1 MSEELRCL
9 LELQHLDYMIKDWR
23 NTEMRREFKKIGFQ
37 TATGDPVEML
47 LKKREKLLERIS
59 PALYQMYQRIISRY
73 NDWAVVPVVNGFCGG
88 CFSKVPTEL
97 SSQRGTVNNCPN
109 CGRFIYWD

>member
-1 MSEELRCL
+1 MSDDLKTL

-23 NTEMRREFKKIGFQ
+23 NSEMRKEFQKIGFK
-37 TATGDPVEML
+37 TSDENPVEML
-47 LKKREKLLERIS
+47 LKKREELLKRIN
-59 PALYQMYQRIISRY
+59 PHLYQSYQRILDRY
-73 NDWAVVPVVNGFCGG
+73 KDWAVVPVLNGFCGG

-97 SSQRGTVNNCPN
+97 SSQRNVVNNCPN

>member
-23 NTEMRREFKKIGFQ
+23 NTEMRLEFKKIGFQ
-37 TATGDPVEML
+37 TATEDPVQML
-47 LKKREKLLERIS
+47 LKKREELLERIS

-73 NDWAVVPVVNGFCGG
+73 NDWAIVPVVNGFCGG

-97 SSQRGTVNNCPN
+97 SSQRGAVNNCPN

>member
-37 TATGDPVEML
+37 TATEDPVQML

-59 PALYQMYQRIISRY
+59 PALYQMYQRIISR
-73 NDWAVVPVVNGFCGG
+73 
-88 CFSKVPTEL
+88 
-97 SSQRGTVNNCPN
+97 
-109 CGRFIYWD
+109 

>member
-1 MSEELRCL
+1 MSDELKFL

-23 NTEMRREFKKIGFQ
+23 NTEMRKEFQKIGFK
-37 TATGDPVEML
+37 TDGEDPVDML
-47 LKKREKLLERIS
+47 LKNRKKLIERIN
-59 PALYQMYQRIISRY
+59 PALCQMYERILTRY
-73 NDWAVVPVVNGFCGG
+73 NDWAIVPVLNGFCGG

-97 SSQRGTVNNCPN
+97 SSQRGTLNHCPN